1 MNKNIIKELERLSS
15 ITTPQ
20 QRDIDLI
27 FSLYKNFVDENTPFY
42 TTGCNCQNSIQNIH
56 KKLINW
62 YKEWK
67 SNQVEQKINELLN
80 EEDDGDLSAD
90 DFFNDKI

>member
-20 QRDIDLI
+20 QKDIDMI
-27 FSLYKNFVDENTPFY
+27 FSLYKNFVDKNTPFY

-56 KKLINW
+56 KGLIKW
-62 YKEWK
+62 YEDWK
-67 SNQVEQKINELLN
+67 VNQTEQKIDELLN
-80 EEDDGDLSAD
+80 KEDDGDLSAD